1 MPNLVFVAQF
11 ISARVTKAGGEF
23 RPPTCYVTR
32 AVLMRKHVRSFEV
45 NISQLTAFIL
55 TQESVS
61 VGFHFVSQKSVN
73 SGFSHSMITFGQGG
87 IFMSCCG
94 EFRMNPELCL
104 MFDLLR
110 YLCLMVFPCL
120 KVKQGDTL

>member
-11 ISARVTKAGGEF
+11 ISARMTKAGGEF

-55 TQESVS
+55 TQESI
-61 VGFHFVSQKSVN
+61 
-73 SGFSHSMITFGQGG
+73 SGFSLRITE
-87 IFMSCCG
+87 IS
-94 EFRMNPELCL
+94 EFRILTQHDY
-104 MFDLLR
+104 FRTGR
-110 YLCLMVFPCL
+110 YFYVMLW
-120 KVKQGDTL
+120 